1 MKRRRRTGCL
11 TMAVLMAVLVVAL
24 IAGVKALVLRNSGKM
39 IPAED
44 RSAGAAQ
51 GTADVQR
58 AVDADVA
65 NAQGAANAGAQNA
78 MDANWAQGAANVDV
92 TNAQD
97 TANAGARGATD
108 APAQAHPEILLVNGS
123 HPIPEDYRPAELVNL
138 YEQKR
143 HFQLAASDICLE
155 RAAFEAANRMFEAA
169 EAAGVNGFILTS
181 GYRSAE
187 KQAEVYAAQQDGTAA
202 RAGFSEHQTGLAF
215 DVTARRDGGGFEDT
229 PQYAW
234 LIEHCWDYGFILRY
248 PQGKEDVTG
257 TPCEPWHYR
266 YVGEQAAQEI
276 RAQGCALEEYC
287 GG

>member
-11 TMAVLMAVLVVAL
+11 TMAVLIAVLAMAL

-39 IPAED
+39 IPAKD
-44 RSAGAAQ
+44 RSATNTQGAADTGVQ
-51 GTADVQR
+51 SATDVNWAQS
-58 AVDADVA
+58 AANA
-65 NAQGAANAGAQNA
+65 NAQGAV
-78 MDANWAQGAANVDV
+78 DANWAQSV
-92 TNAQD
+92 TNALV
-97 TANAGARGATD
+97 
-108 APAQAHPEILLVNGS
+108 QAHPEIMLVNGS
-123 HPIPEDYRPAELVNL
+123 HPIPEDYHPADLVNL

-143 HFQLAASDICLE
+143 HFQLAASGICLE